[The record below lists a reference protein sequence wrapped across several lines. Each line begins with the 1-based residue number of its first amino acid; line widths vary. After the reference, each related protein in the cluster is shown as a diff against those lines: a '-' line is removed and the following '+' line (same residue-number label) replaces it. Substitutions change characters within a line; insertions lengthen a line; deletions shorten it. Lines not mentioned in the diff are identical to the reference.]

1 MTNQQSSPFTADEL
15 VTRTLAS
22 LNLSL
27 NPLIITNLTLEKQL
41 VAQAQQIQTLTK
53 QEADTFKLIRELE
66 AELAEMKETIQ
77 VLLPEP
83 AAEET
88 SLAYPVTMPPEAAEI
103 AAGGRKIIQG
113 QETEKKEV
121 DSQSI

>member
-41 VAQAQQIQTLTK
+41 VVQAQQIQTLTK

-66 AELAEMKETIQ
+66 VELAEMKETIQ

-88 SLAYPVTMPPEAAEI
+88 SPAYPATMSPEAAEI
-103 AAGGRKIIQG
+103 AAGGRQIIQG